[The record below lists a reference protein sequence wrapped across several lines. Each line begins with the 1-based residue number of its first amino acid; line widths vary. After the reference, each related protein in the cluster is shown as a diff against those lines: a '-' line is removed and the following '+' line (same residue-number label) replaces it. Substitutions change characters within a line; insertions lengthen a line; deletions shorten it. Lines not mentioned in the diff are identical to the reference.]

1 MRNFLL
7 TLSLSFAFSNF
18 AWADS
23 LNCTVQ
29 EFTKG
34 QSLEQ
39 TVEINLASDQTGTT
53 DDDPHARMQF
63 FNLKTFS
70 QYEGF
75 VAVVKEMAVINV
87 QTHDGSYGYSST
99 GNVYKGDFVSLQMLF
114 PSEDENPT
122 GVLIQCSLKKVT
134 TTSN

>member
-1 MRNFLL
+1 MKSILL
-7 TLSLSFAFSNF
+7 ITSLSFVFSSF
-18 AWADS
+18 ALAES

-39 TVEINLASDQTGTT
+39 VVEVNLASEQNGTT
-53 DDDPHARMQF
+53 DTDQDPHSRMQF
-63 FNLKTFS
+63 FNLKTFP

-99 GNVYKGDFVSLQMLF
+99 GNVFKGEFVSLQLLF

-122 GVLIQCSLKKVT
+122 GILIQCNLKK
-134 TTSN
+134 